1 MRAGTGDEPPV
12 AIGVDMGGTKI
23 EALALAASGRELVRR
38 RVPTP
43 KGAYE
48 QTVLAVRDLV
58 HGIESELG
66 QQGTVGIGHP
76 GAIDPTSGL
85 IKNANSTHLL
95 GKPLDKDLSAAL
107 ERQVALANDADCLA
121 LSEATDGA
129 GAGAISVFGVI
140 IGTGTGGGIA
150 IHGRVLS
157 GPNAIAGEWGHNPLP
172 WADASEQPGPA
183 CYCGKH
189 GCIETFLAGPS
200 MAADHQRVTGEA
212 LDPPGIL
219 TAAEAGDP
227 AATATLAR
235 YEDRMARALATV
247 VNLLDPE
254 VIVLGGGV
262 SRVRRLYDNVPP
274 LLTAY
279 AFSAGVGA
287 QLRTRLTMAI
297 HGDSSGVRGA
307 AWLGRDLAQHA
318 SDGSAPLS
326 KAAPAGLRPG

>member
-1 MRAGTGDEPPV
+1 MRAGTDEEGSV

-23 EALALAASGRELVRR
+23 EAIALAGTGQELIRR

-43 KGAYE
+43 KGEYD
-48 QTVLAVRDLV
+48 QTIRAVRDLV
-58 HGIESELG
+58 VGIETEIG
-66 QQGTVGIGHP
+66 RVGSVGVGHP

-95 GKPLDKDLSAAL
+95 GKPLDRDLRASL
-107 ERQVALANDADCLA
+107 ERDVALANDADCLA

-129 GAGAISVFGVI
+129 GAGAVSVFAVI

-172 WADASEQPGPA
+172 WTNESEQPGPK
-183 CYCGKH
+183 CYCGRY
-189 GCIETFLAGPS
+189 GCIETYLAGPS
-200 MAADHQRVTGEA
+200 MAADHKRVTGED

-219 TAAEAGDP
+219 MAAETGDP
-227 AATATLAR
+227 NATATLSR
-235 YEDRMARALATV
+235 YEDRLARALATV

-262 SRVRRLYDNVPP
+262 SRVRRLYDNVPA
-274 LLTAY
+274 LLSEY

-287 QLRTRLTMAI
+287 QLRTRLAMAI

-307 AWLGRDLAQHA
+307 AWLGRDLAQHPVDPGTV
-318 SDGSAPLS
+318 STT
-326 KAAPAGLRPG
+326 APAGLRPG